1 MCRLCGRCLERLSH
15 LSRCWLI
22 RRTFRFF
29 RDLAQPIIGKTDID
43 DRLIYLGV
51 RGDSV
56 LPGSLS
62 DLHIILWKFI
72 LIAFTKAETVN
83 ARYSPRQ
90 VWRQAVCRFE
100 VRVKAHGER
109 QRHLAIRR
117 ESRGKDR
124 WLSSSQRE
132 RLESQVG
139 PLASVSEAGTI
150 EWVPHMRVAIAAAR
164 ARDRP

>member
-1 MCRLCGRCLERLSH
+1 DRVAS
-15 LSRCWLI
+15 
-22 RRTFRFF
+22 
-29 RDLAQPIIGKTDID
+29 IIGKTDID
-43 DRLIYLGV
+43 DKLIYLGV

-62 DLHIILWKFI
+62 DLHVILWKFI
-72 LIAFTKAETVN
+72 VIAFTKAETVK
-83 ARYSPRQ
+83 ARFSPRQ

-109 QRHLAIRR
+109 QRHLALRR

-124 WLSSSQRE
+124 GLSTSQRE

-164 ARDRP
+164 ASRR